1 MDAFV
6 ALEACRMV
14 YRQYQTGEQ
23 ERQLEVVGANWRI
36 RKCSL
41 QGPAGGRAPP
51 RLVAVDLDSAGCVKA
66 KKKEYSGF
74 DPLQKCVCACTKC
87 NFQCACVCALFNLCK
102 GM

>member
-1 MDAFV
+1 
-6 ALEACRMV
+6 MV

-51 RLVAVDLDSAGCVKA
+51 RLVAVDLDSAGCI
-66 KKKEYSGF
+66 
-74 DPLQKCVCACTKC
+74 
-87 NFQCACVCALFNLCK
+87 
-102 GM
+102 